1 MRSLPAMPMRAMVQ
15 RATSVK
21 RMALPASAISAGVA
35 PLA

>member
-1 MRSLPAMPMRAMVQ
+1 MRSLPAMPMRPMVQ

-21 RMALPASAISAGVA
+21 RMALPAGDLGGVA